1 MKKKTICSLAA
12 AIILTVAGGCE
23 NSSLP
28 FMKENQEAA
37 PVERSIFAMNTY
49 MTLTAYG
56 DKAEEG
62 LDAAR
67 DQIYALEDLWSVTDE
82 NSDIYK
88 ANHSGGQAVEVSDE
102 TASLVG
108 FALDMARQTRGALNP
123 AIYPVLEAWGFTTD
137 SKQVP
142 SREEIDRLLEN
153 TDYTRIKLDGN
164 MLTVPDGM
172 EMDLGSVGKGYAAD
186 LVTETLKDYGVE
198 SAILSL
204 GGNIQAIGS
213 HPDGTDWRIG
223 IRAPWEEGYIGI
235 LSASDAAVV
244 TSGGYENYFED
255 EDGHIYWHILDPS
268 TGRPAESGLQSV
280 TIIGAEG
287 RMCDALS
294 TSLFVMGAEKAR
306 DYWQENGGFDMILVT
321 DDRELLITEGITNDF
336 AVSEGW
342 DTNIQIL
349 KKE

>member
-1 MKKKTICSLAA
+1 MKKKAICSLAA
-12 AIILTVAGGCE
+12 AMILTVAGGCE
-23 NSSLP
+23 NSSLS
-28 FMKENQEAA
+28 FVTETQEASPA
-37 PVERSIFAMNTY
+37 ELSIFAMNTY

-56 DKAEEG
+56 ENVEDG
-62 LDAAR
+62 LEAAR
-67 DQIYALEDLWSVTDE
+67 DQIYALDDLWSVTDE

-108 FALDMARQTRGALNP
+108 FALDMADQTQGALNP
-123 AIYPVLEAWGFTTD
+123 AIYPVLTAWGFTTD

-142 SREEIDRLLEN
+142 SQEEIDSLLEK
-153 TDYTRIKLDGN
+153 TDYTQIKLDGN

-172 EMDLGSVGKGYAAD
+172 ELDLGSVGKGYAAD
-186 LVTETLKDYGVE
+186 LVTETLKDCGVG

-213 HPDGTDWRIG
+213 HLDGTDWQIG

-235 LSASDAAVV
+235 LSVSDVAVV

-280 TIIGAEG
+280 TIIGTEG

-294 TSLFVMGAEKAR
+294 TALFVMGVDGAR

-321 DDRELLITEGITNDF
+321 DDREILITEGIADDF
-336 AVSEGW
+336 EASEGW
-342 DTNIQIL
+342 DTNLQVL
-349 KKE
+349 EKE